1 MKRNRILSL
10 ILVAA
15 MMLSVLPQSVIP
27 VCAVPGEGEGP
38 APESSTEYIWSFD
51 QEVTLGNTKGLVS
64 GNADGTIKIMNHEG
78 NNTLTP
84 NRAIENGV
92 LTTTVAAVWG
102 NTVGHGVFYKLP
114 ADLEVGKIYQLSMNL
129 YGGNDAAAMNGIAVS
144 FGDYT
149 DILTGAG
156 GTIQKW
162 QIGEMMNMHSAEKF
176 TRNLTGNLSTAAD
189 NQVVIE
195 FVATEAAV
203 ASSWMLVTFPLALN
217 GSYKLGSVALKEAD
231 FEGGYTWKFDKTI
244 AFNNSN
250 THKVMQYGNEA
261 NTVGIVSHSA
271 YANYGTRSLKDGLL
285 TTNITSSWAKGAN
298 GIYYKLPADLT
309 VGQEYVVSMNL
320 YASAEGTA
328 LVNGDSTAI
337 MLSFVNQIPTEVTD
351 KVDQYWTSKQ
361 IEGIHNAQTLLT
373 YRAPDYLSTDTANQL
388 AITFVATEAMA
399 ENDGWMLISMPL
411 AVNGE
416 VKLGEVTMEAK
427 KDTTN
432 HFLNG
437 DFADGF
443 TGWMTNCDPS
453 YVSIQ
458 DSVLNVS
465 DKIPTGDVKLYQAVY
480 LEAGTYRLSF
490 DVLGA
495 PTSWRPVYFMGTGLD
510 NSSVTGSQLRV
521 DQESGK
527 KESGWWKITRDVTIA
542 TAGTYYFQMN
552 LNQVSNGV
560 GVAPAMQYDNFKL
573 HKGINVSVLNA
584 EGEAA
589 TGLAPYTVPFASKGD
604 TFELTLT
611 PEAVGYN
618 LTAFCKMN
626 GTSVPVTKNDD
637 GSVTIRIEE
646 VTGDI
651 EITADSRKNS
661 YSITTGAGI
670 ANNNSATM
678 VQHGEAY
685 SADITSS
692 NTNMK
697 LYSVAYTM
705 GGVSVNVPVVDGTA
719 EINIE
724 AVTGDVTITAV
735 LVSKNIVAQ
744 WIFDVTKT
752 LTGNGDWGNASQ
764 TVTVAHNAYYDS
776 KNEANNQPNGTA
788 KVTPNLLT
796 VTTNLPSGA
805 AGWADA
811 STVIGYKLPED
822 LELGAT
828 YIMSLP
834 IYAGNDHTTLAS
846 SRNGSTRS
854 GVELVF
860 TTMKPSNMWNAN
872 DESVTSIYADGV
884 GVLATVAPSIGNLS
898 TDSNNV
904 FHISFTVTEQIK
916 AYAVT
921 GNYLALIVNHQHT
934 DGHYNIGNATL
945 LKVTEAA
952 TITTNIGD
960 SVCDGTT
967 ITQKGNSYIAHIVP
981 KAGYKVVSAYY
992 TMGGGAPVELTVVN
1006 GAATVEIGEVTGDIV
1021 ITAVTEELEPNNLL
1035 TNGSFILG
1043 EQFWEFNDEHFT
1055 IQPSGGSD
1063 TVDDPAFIQAVG
1075 KHGGILTQSFKVE
1088 KQTNYEL
1095 TFRYKGNVPEDLA
1108 LWAITSQ
1115 RSLAWDSVIYKASA
1129 ENAEDWTTVTVVFNS
1144 GNYKNLYLL
1153 FRTVE
1158 GSQYGLDNIWIRETT
1173 KEATI
1178 NRYQRPTLGAR
1189 PSDSP
1194 YDDYP
1199 YISDEADN
1207 LIPDHGFEGNSHV
1220 LENGFSKVEADE
1232 NAWEGNNSLHYST
1245 SVTDEEAANMLIAGD
1260 FLGWDPEKKTIPGWE
1275 FNNTGKLDKLEFVEL
1290 GGRHAIK
1297 LVECAGSESF
1307 NLEMLQKVYL
1317 EAGSTYE
1324 FSFDFF
1330 GVADWGPNLVIYGEN
1345 KSQLTVKNATTTGT
1359 IGEWTT
1365 LSMTFTPDATGYYY
1379 FAARIHNGNYPQKA
1393 QYISNC
1399 SVTLV
1404 TKGGDIRVDYELKQ
1418 LQAHTKYWLTLFVK
1432 APKTGYSWERFV
1444 TFGLTDPETG
1454 DFILMANP
1462 DAEGARPYKVDQQLV
1477 PMAYDGKWHI
1487 ITVPFNTG
1495 DATWLNFTI
1504 YGENCE
1510 AWFDNI
1516 YIFKEEDAKHF
1527 VSPVTDKDEAV
1538 VTNKAPT
1545 LLGCETGKNLFD
1557 NHDLSNGIVFWGANS
1572 HRFGVFG
1579 NALNVADSGSSIY
1592 GNALHYVSG
1601 SNPTNTYYIKWIDVE
1616 PNTEYTFSA
1625 KYAIAQK
1632 GEGFVGL
1639 INGYRLDS
1647 EVSENRLFPTLIAQF
1662 GFGPE
1667 NYLESHEWQ
1676 TIAVS
1681 FNTGERNRIGFVVCD
1696 AGGEA
1701 YIDELRLFKTS
1712 DGIKLQDVSD
1722 SFPKEIVSTNKTVAI
1737 QNGVVT
1743 GISVGTTLENVLKNF
1758 ENSQYIR
1765 VFDAQGNEIT
1775 DKNAKIGTG
1784 CVIQLM
1790 DGPVIKDA
1798 VKVIINGDANGDA
1811 IVDAFDSAVILGHIS
1826 GKEPLNGVYLH
1837 AADIDRDGKITV
1849 SDAVL
1854 NTTTPKSGKFSI
1866 SAVGPNAFAQKE
1878 EIEIRLIADS
1888 DAIKAI
1894 SGKLTSTDGLAFVK
1908 AESELDGWELSVK
1921 RDGNDVYFAFGAVGG
1936 NAAEVGDAMITLTY
1950 RVGMISTYDEAQL
1963 AITELLAST
1972 GNKLLSA
1979 KNVNW
1984 MRKAPATSDPDDNE
1998 GTVPDEPIIVAA
2010 RNRLKELSLAE
2021 VAISPAFDPELKEY
2035 TATVPFEIDKVTVT
2049 AIAMDEDA
2057 VVTIGDTNLEYV
2069 GKNTVAVRVV
2079 SADGLQRTYK
2089 IVITREPPVEEP
2101 TEEPTQ
2107 PDVTEPAPTEPNT
2120 QKTSH
2125 TGVILWSAAG
2135 ALVAAAL
2142 IILIII
2148 LYKRKKQKNK

>member
-1 MKRNRILSL
+1 MKLKRILSL
-10 ILVAA
+10 ILTAA
-15 MMLSVLPQSVIP
+15 IMLSYLPQGVIP
-27 VCAVPGEGEGP
+27 VRAVPGEGEGS
-38 APESSTEYIWSFD
+38 APESSTEYVWSFD
-51 QEVTLGNTKGLVS
+51 QEVSLGNTKGLVS
-64 GNADGTIKIMNHEG
+64 GNAAGTIKVMNHEG

-84 NRAIENGV
+84 NRAIADGV

-114 ADLEVGKIYQLSMNL
+114 ADLEAGKIYQLSLNL

-149 DILTGAG
+149 DIRTGAG

-162 QIGEMMNMHSAEKF
+162 QIGEMTNMHSAEKY
-176 TRNLTGNLSTAAD
+176 TCSLTGNLSTAAD

-217 GSYKLGSVALKEAD
+217 GSYKLGSAALKEVD

-244 AFNNSN
+244 TFTSNN

-261 NTVGIVSHSA
+261 NTVGIISHSA

-298 GIYYKLPADLT
+298 GIYYKLPTGLT
-309 VGQEYVVSMNL
+309 VGQEYVVSLNL

-351 KVDQYWTSKQ
+351 KVDQYWTSGQ
-361 IEGIHNAQTLLT
+361 IEGIHNAKTLLT
-373 YRAPDYLSTDTANQL
+373 YRAPDYLSTDAANKV
-388 AITFVATEAMA
+388 AVTFVATEEMA

-416 VKLGEVTMEAK
+416 VKLGEVTMEVK

-453 YVSIQ
+453 YVSLQ
-458 DSVLNVS
+458 NSVLNVT
-465 DKIPTGDVKLYQAVY
+465 DKVPAGDVKLYQAMH
-480 LEAGTYRLSF
+480 LEAGSYRLSF
-490 DVLGA
+490 DVLGY
-495 PTSWRPVYFMGTGLD
+495 PTSWRPVYFMGTALD

-521 DQESGK
+521 DKESGK
-527 KESGWWKITRDVTIA
+527 TDEGWWTVTRDVTIE

-552 LNQVSNGV
+552 LNQVSG
-560 GVAPAMQYDNFKL
+560 GAAVAPAMQYDNFEL
-573 HKGINVSVLNA
+573 CKGIDVSVLNS

-604 TFELTLT
+604 AFELTLN

-618 LTAFCKMN
+618 LTVSCKMN
-626 GTSVPVTKNDD
+626 GANVPVTKNDD

-670 ANNNSATM
+670 ANSNSAAT

-685 SADITSS
+685 SANITSS
-692 NTNMK
+692 NPNMK
-697 LYSVAYTM
+697 LYSVSYSM
-705 GGVSVNVPVVDGTA
+705 GGSSVDVPVVDGA
-719 EINIE
+719 AAINIE

-744 WIFDVTKT
+744 WIFDVTKA

-788 KVTPNLLT
+788 QVKPNLLT
-796 VTTNLPSGA
+796 VTTNLPAGA

-834 IYAGNDHTTLAS
+834 IYAGNDHTSLAS

-860 TTMKPSNMWNAN
+860 TTVKPSNMWNAN
-872 DESVTSIYADGV
+872 DETVTDIYAEGA
-884 GVLATVAPSIGNLS
+884 GVLATIAPSIGNLS
-898 TDSNNV
+898 MDSGNV
-904 FHISFTVTEQIK
+904 FNISFTVTEQIK
-916 AYAVT
+916 TYAVT

-945 LKVTEAA
+945 LKVTEPA

-967 ITQKGNSYIAHIVP
+967 ITQKGNAYIAHIVP
-981 KAGYKVVSAYY
+981 KAGYKVVSASY
-992 TMGGGAPVELTVVN
+992 TMGGGAPVALTVVN
-1006 GAATVEIGEVTGDIV
+1006 GAVTVEIGEVTGDIV

-1043 EQFWEFNDEHFT
+1043 EQFWEFNDGHFT

-1063 TVDDPAFIQAVG
+1063 TVNDPAFIQAVG
-1075 KHGGILTQSFKVE
+1075 KPGGILTQSFKVE

-1095 TFRYKGNVPEDLA
+1095 TFRYKGNVPQGLA

-1115 RSLAWDSVIYKASA
+1115 RSLAWNSVIYKACA

-1173 KEATI
+1173 KEATVE
-1178 NRYQRPTLGAR
+1178 RYQRPTLGTR

-1199 YISDEADN
+1199 YICDDEDN
-1207 LIPDHGFEGNSHV
+1207 LMPDFGFEGNSHE
-1220 LENGFSKVEADE
+1220 LESEFSKVEADA

-1245 SVTDEEAANMLIAGD
+1245 SITDEEAANMLTNGD
-1260 FLGWDPEKKTIPGWE
+1260 FLSWDPAQMTIENWE
-1275 FNNTGKLDKLEFVEL
+1275 FNNASMMSKLEFVEF
-1290 GGRHAIK
+1290 GGRRAVK
-1297 LVECAGSESF
+1297 LNECSVGEVF
-1307 NLEMLQKVYL
+1307 NLEMQQKVYL
-1317 EAGSTYE
+1317 EAGYTYT
-1324 FSFDFF
+1324 FSFDFY
-1330 GVADWGPNLVIYGEN
+1330 GIAHYGPNLVIYGAD
-1345 KSQLTVKNATTTGT
+1345 KAHIATKNAETSGNADM
-1359 IGEWTT
+1359 WTT
-1365 LSMTFTPDATGYYY
+1365 LSMDFTPDSTGYYY
-1379 FAARIHNGNYPQKA
+1379 FSVRIHNGDCPQTV
-1393 QYISNC
+1393 QYVSNC
-1399 SVTLV
+1399 SVTL
-1404 TKGGDIRVDYELKQ
+1404 TDKGGDIRVDYELKQ
-1418 LQAHTKYWLTLFVK
+1418 LEANTKYWLTLFVK
-1432 APKTGYSWERFV
+1432 APNAGYSYDRFV

-1504 YGENCE
+1504 YGRNSE

-1538 VTNKAPT
+1538 VTNKTPE
-1545 LLGCETGKNLFD
+1545 LLGCEGDNNLFD
-1557 NHDLSNGIVFWGANS
+1557 NYDLGNGIAFWGANS

-1579 NALNVADSGSSIY
+1579 NALNVVDSGSSIY
-1592 GNALHYVSG
+1592 GNAMHYVSG
-1601 SNPTNTYYIKWIDVE
+1601 SNPSNTYYIKWIDVE

-1701 YIDELRLFKTS
+1701 YIDELRLFMTS

-1722 SFPKEIVSTNKTVAI
+1722 NFPKEIVSTNNTVAI

-1743 GISVGTTLENVLKNF
+1743 GISAGTTLENVLKNF

-1784 CVIQLM
+1784 SVVQLM

-1798 VKVIINGDANGDA
+1798 VQVIINGDANGDA
-1811 IVDAFDSAVILGHIS
+1811 VVDSLDSAVILGHIS
-1826 GKEPLNGVYLH
+1826 GKEPLVDVYLN
-1837 AADIDRDGKITV
+1837 AADIDGDGKITV

-1854 NTTTPKSGKFSI
+1854 NTKTPKSGKFSI

-1894 SGKLTSTDGLAFVK
+1894 SGKLTSTDGLTFVK

-1921 RDGNDVYFAFGAVGG
+1921 RDGNDVYFAFGAVSGK
-1936 NAAEVGDAMITLTY
+1936 AAEAGDAMITLTY

-1972 GNKLLSA
+1972 GKKLLTA
-1979 KNVNW
+1979 NNVNW
-1984 MRKAPATSDPDDNE
+1984 MRKAPATSGPEDND

-2021 VAISPAFDPELKEY
+2021 VVISPAFDPELKEY

-2107 PDVTEPAPTEPNT
+2107 PNVTEPAPTEPNT
-2120 QKTSH
+2120 QQTSH